1 MEKKTLD
8 IGQQIE
14 LVKGTD
20 IPMVDGHPMTIGELI
35 TRIIPVA
42 NSGPDYMRAMNLA
55 LDIDRAIGAN
65 ETAFEMSAEDR
76 KLLRRTVIDNNTHPI
91 WGGNWAKWNLEKAF
105 DEE

>member
-1 MEKKTLD
+1 MKKKALN

-14 LVKGTD
+14 LLKGTD
-20 IPMVDGHPMTIGELI
+20 VPQVDGHPMTIGELI

-42 NSGPDYMRAMNLA
+42 NSGLDYMRAMNLV

-65 ETAFEMSAEDR
+65 ETAFEISAEDR
-76 KLLRRTVIDNNTHPI
+76 KLLRRTVIENNNHVL
-91 WGGNWAKWNLEKAF
+91 WGGNWAKWNLERVF